1 MILFW
6 HRRDLRLPDNAGLA
20 AALATGQPVLPIFI
34 FDRSILDDLPADDAR
49 VTYIHDAI
57 TALRAAYEAHGGT
70 LLVRYGRPLDELA
83 KLLTEFPAV
92 TALYTNEDYEPYAAT
107 RDAAVT
113 ALLTKEG
120 RTFQTFKDQVV
131 FAKDEVLSK
140 SETVHRAFTM
150 YRNTWLGRLTE
161 ADLAARPSAAMA
173 AEPGRLYH
181 AKSSEVGRIPT
192 LKAMG
197 FERNELHPVP
207 DGLPEDSIIKNY
219 DHTRDI
225 PGHARSTTRA
235 SVHLRFGTLSP
246 RELMRQAQTINPT
259 LLHELIWR
267 DYFML
272 ILWKFPQTVDESYER
287 SLRLLPWRNNEAEFA
302 RWCEGRTG
310 YPFIDAGMRE
320 LNATGF
326 MQNRARMA
334 TASFLVKHLLIDW
347 RWGER
352 YFAEKLLD
360 FDLSQN
366 VGNWQWIAGTGV
378 VNAPWFRVFSP
389 QSQLEKFDPE
399 LKYVK
404 RWVPEY
410 GTAKYPA
417 PMVDHKMARERAL
430 ATYKATSAAA
440 RS

>member
-1 MILFW
+1 VILFW

-20 AALATGQPVLPIFI
+20 AALETGQSVLSLFI
-34 FDRSILDDLPADDAR
+34 FDRTILDDLPADDAR
-49 VTYIHDAI
+49 VTYIHDAV
-57 TALRAAYEAHGGT
+57 TALSRAYAAHGGT
-70 LLVRYGRPLDELA
+70 LLVRYGRPLEVLQH
-83 KLLTEFPAV
+83 LIEEFPAIS
-92 TALYTNEDYEPYAAT
+92 ALYTNEDYEPYAAT

-113 ALLTKEG
+113 ELLASDG
-120 RTFQTFKDQVV
+120 RAFRAFKDQVI

-140 SETVHRAFTM
+140 SGTVHRAFGM
-150 YRNTWLGRLTE
+150 YRDTWLARLTPE
-161 ADLAARPSAAMA
+161 DLAERPSATLAM
-173 AEPGRLYH
+173 EKGRLY
-181 AKSSEVGRIPT
+181 VGGKATIPT
-192 LKAMG
+192 LEAMG
-197 FERNELHPVP
+197 FQRNEQHPVP
-207 DGLPEDSIIKNY
+207 DGLPEEGIVRNY
-219 DHTRDI
+219 HKTRDL

-246 RELMRQAQTINPT
+246 REVMRQAKHLNET
-259 LLHELIWR
+259 LWHELIWR
-267 DYFML
+267 DYFTL
-272 ILWKFPQTVDESYER
+272 LLWKFPQTVEETFAP
-287 SLRLLPWRNNEAEFA
+287 SLRRLPWRNDEAEFQK
-302 RWCEGRTG
+302 WCAGQTG

-366 VGNWQWIAGTGV
+366 IGNWQWVAGTGV

-399 LKYVK
+399 LQYVK
-404 RWVPEY
+404 RWIPEY
-410 GTAKYPA
+410 GTREYPA

-430 ATYKATSAAA
+430 ATYKATTAEA
-440 RS
+440 RE